1 MYYYNNV
8 LRYRQRLEL
17 ENQVKD
23 LKRSVKVAQG
33 MVFKS
38 ELKARKRILKKLGYC
53 RCANVTKYAVL
64 SPRRRLICFSCNV
77 VAFVTWFR
85 FFCF

>member
-1 MYYYNNV
+1 
-8 LRYRQRLEL
+8 
-17 ENQVKD
+17 
-23 LKRSVKVAQG
+23 

-77 VAFVTWFR
+77 VAFVTWFW